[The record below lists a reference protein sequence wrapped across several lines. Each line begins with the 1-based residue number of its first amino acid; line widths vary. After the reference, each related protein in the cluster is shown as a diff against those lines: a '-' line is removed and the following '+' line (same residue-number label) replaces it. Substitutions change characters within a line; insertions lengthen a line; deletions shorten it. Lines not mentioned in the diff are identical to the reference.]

1 MLDVRPARDE
11 AEVAQALALRE
22 RVFCGEQ
29 GVDPVAERDG
39 LDDGALH
46 LVAVERGAV
55 VGTCRLLFE
64 PGGVVRLGRMAVERA
79 ARGSGLGAAL
89 LAEADRRAAER
100 GAARIE
106 LHAQQ
111 SALSVYARAG
121 YEPRGRPF
129 VEEGIDHVAM
139 EKTLA

>member
-29 GVDPVAERDG
+29 GVDPAAERDA
-39 LDDGALH
+39 LDAAALH
-46 LVAVERGAV
+46 LVAIEDATV

-64 PGGVVRLGRMAVERA
+64 PGGVARLGRMAVDRA
-79 ARGSGLGAAL
+79 ARGRGVGALL
-89 LAEADRRAAER
+89 LAEADRHAAQR
-100 GAARIE
+100 GAGRIE

-111 SALSVYARAG
+111 SARSVYARAG

-129 VEEGIDHVAM
+129 VQEGIDHVAM